1 MLRRH
6 TRRLQI
12 NAFHRHVSHQQRNK
26 RALSAAVPRKSAS
39 DQNVVRVSKL
49 DASSRLMD
57 YPTGEGGRLRLPAPL
72 RADGIANRDVVHNK
86 ADEKRWMRRMRLKKV
101 KVSKRKDKERVERAR
116 DEPASIDL
124 IEPVA
129 FPRQSWMDKCV
140 EEVSDL
146 IFNDPPNVPTVT
158 QKTAADGDLATFGR
172 QFEDYKNTRFK
183 YFLARRTLDKEPTL
197 LENEISATDIGT
209 LRDTTKLKKSK
220 SPGTP
225 GAYSLLAESFIH
237 RKEFSVQRRH
247 SFAPALP
254 MTATSASLN
263 SFVSAKSAFSFEKED
278 IERVMTMCRKDDAL
292 TEQLLYDVRY
302 DSKWKSHYTKELVF
316 TEDGDRKKKPR
327 NTAGWVNPLR
337 RLCMKFGFNS
347 SFFTDNRNVKL
358 SEARAFVLHQ
368 RLTAPQ
374 QASTWL
380 SAVEDNV
387 RNERIE
393 HFFSDEIEGHNV
405 HRRMILYNRNIENDR
420 DRVRVHGRYY
430 NNIYLGKRM
439 FGPGRKQMFLR
450 TVVGGMERRFEILD
464 NQVNHIVFSHDA
476 SDCNANKCR
485 NPRVKC
491 RDSTRVVLYYPPGT
505 DDDFIHANYVRG
517 GPLFNTFIITQ
528 APMENTVGDFWR
540 MIWQERAPYIFM
552 LISRKDPKRCA
563 NYWPRK
569 NGSSINCCGL
579 VISNE
584 GIDDYRYPNFRVT
597 LLSVEGPDASKLHVE
612 HWQADMNNADNVAAP
627 LQLLRLARNTT
638 LPTVVHCHLGIS
650 RSAAVV
656 AAEICITSLLK
667 GPSYKHTVQKAVQLL
682 RSQRAFAIE
691 TPMQYI
697 YVHRV
702 VQQFIRPLV
711 GDPDGF
717 HLDYKRWMEERAQRP
732 FVDDITQ
739 SLASYRQLS
748 PPIDPDLIVLAR
760 HRERPDY
767 RRETHDYVGQL
778 PIPLVEADV
787 LPSGELQLPKK
798 YPRGN
803 RYP

>member
-1 MLRRH
+1 MFRSYDYSSIS
-6 TRRLQI
+6 QQ
-12 NAFHRHVSHQQRNK
+12 HRHVSHQQRNK
-26 RALSAAVPRKSAS
+26 RALSSAIPRKSVS
-39 DQNVVRVSKL
+39 DQNVVKISKVSEAISIIFEEFTCIVGRDFKHTL
-49 DASSRLMD
+49 WQITYLSDASSRLMD

-72 RADGIANRDVVHNK
+72 RAGGIGIRDVVHNK

-101 KVSKRKDKERVERAR
+101 KVPKHKDKERVERAR

-129 FPRQSWMDKCV
+129 FPRQSWMDKRI

-146 IFNDPPNVPTVT
+146 IFNDPPNVPTVA
-158 QKTAADGDLATFGR
+158 QKITADGDLSTFER
-172 QFEDYKNTRFK
+172 QFEDYKKPFQ
-183 YFLARRTLDKEPTL
+183 
-197 LENEISATDIGT
+197 
-209 LRDTTKLKKSK
+209 KSK
-220 SPGTP
+220 SLGTP

-237 RKEFSVQRRH
+237 RKELSVQKRH

-254 MTATSASLN
+254 MVRLFGFNDGVYLN
-263 SFVSAKSAFSFEKED
+263 SFKCFQFD
-278 IERVMTMCRKDDAL
+278 
-292 TEQLLYDVRY
+292 
-302 DSKWKSHYTKELVF
+302 
-316 TEDGDRKKKPR
+316 
-327 NTAGWVNPLR
+327 
-337 RLCMKFGFNS
+337 FNS
-347 SFFTDNRNVKL
+347 SFFTENRNVEL
-358 SEARAFVLHQ
+358 SEARAFILHQ

-374 QASTWL
+374 EASTWL

-393 HFFSDEIEGHNV
+393 QFFSDEIEGHNV
-405 HRRMILYNRNIENDR
+405 HRRMALYNKNIENDR

-491 RDSTRVVLYYPPGT
+491 RDSTRVVLHYPPGT

-528 APMENTVGDFWR
+528 APMENTIGDFWR

-569 NGSSINCCGL
+569 SGSSINCCGL

-597 LLSVEGPDASKLHVE
+597 LLSVKGPGASELHVE

-691 TPMQYI
+691 TPMQYV

-702 VQQFIRPLV
+702 VQQFIRPLA

-739 SLASYRQLS
+739 PLASYRQLS

-787 LPSGELQLPKK
+787 LPTGELQLPKK

-803 RYP
+803 RYL